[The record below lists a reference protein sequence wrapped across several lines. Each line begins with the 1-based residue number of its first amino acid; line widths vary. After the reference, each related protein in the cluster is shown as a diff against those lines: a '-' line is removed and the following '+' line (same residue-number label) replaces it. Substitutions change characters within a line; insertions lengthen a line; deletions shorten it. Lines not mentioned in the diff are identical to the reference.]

1 MIVQPTGAFQCRRE
15 SLTVEYVMLGFP
27 GVFASREVPEPII
40 ILWLL
45 F

>member
-1 MIVQPTGAFQCRRE
+1 MTVQPPGWSEGVTKSFPD
-15 SLTVEYVMLGFP
+15 EYVMLSGP

>member
-1 MIVQPTGAFQCRRE
+1 MTAQPHGWSEDVSRSF
-15 SLTVEYVMLGFP
+15 SNEYVMLCDP